1 MSFSDIVRPRKGVL
15 TGTGVSSI
23 VDLENLRDSTGKRLE
38 ARPADFLD
46 LTYPTSDA
54 RYVIQNLHER
64 FSRQEQTAGLY
75 LFEGYKGSGKSHLLL
90 LIHHLA
96 SDPVA
101 ASAWLARHGLKCE
114 LPPDPIVITHKFTD
128 FPLDAV
134 WDLIFKGC
142 GHEPN
147 QTDGPPDLDELR
159 KAIGGKHVLLIL
171 DELERGIQSI
181 PDPARRT
188 QNLNFLQMITEEGQR
203 TESASITVFASIYD
217 AAREPGATLKRVP
230 RIDVKFS
237 DPEDRTRI
245 VLHRL
250 FEDPDNVD
258 RKKVESTIG
267 SFRNDWK
274 KKGINT
280 PEDYVEQLVSS
291 YPFTPELIHLIQ
303 EEARE
308 HFQGTRGALGFLGA
322 LVKNTHKKRDL
333 ITTADALMTE
343 RSITS
348 RLIDLDPGSRIMG
361 CARSDFDDL
370 RDLPFAER
378 VVSTV
383 LLSTLAAAEK
393 NRGQTEET
401 ITRQVLQPG
410 DDINEF
416 TSTLRAFH
424 KLGTYFHEQEGV
436 FYFDAAE
443 KPHAKVEYKSLGVDP
458 GKAQGKAFEF
468 WTGELFGD
476 REAVV
481 FHNSDQAK
489 AELRLRDSKRPRFVL
504 APRQLT
510 PDERHDLYF
519 GISNRNLV
527 VLLEP
532 RAKDFNALENQDIVK
547 WAQRYM
553 AAAELQ
559 TTAPTVDRKRQFERI
574 GKEDKEYILRAFK
587 NAGLSFVSIQQY
599 GEDPSEDTVEV
610 EPLGNAYSMQDVR
623 KKIRDQFFPVQLLEE
638 HLREHLADYLGNR
651 IRQVEQS
658 YKETLGYPIVIFDPV
673 VREALVNL
681 CKTKVLGLRHE
692 RDSAC
697 GRKPHLSEAELAD
710 AVIEEP
716 FEDAQLI
723 PRLELEGDE
732 PSAGRS
738 SVTRIDAVDAPVED
752 EAEQT
757 GAAVPEPIYVETPFA
772 RGIGELRQQVAVKLA
787 EYEVAT
793 IREIVFRIYYEKKD
807 AEFSSLPSGIR
818 GSLSGTG
825 DITAD
830 LTVTK
835 GGRFSK
841 AEVEQIVES
850 LPSFP
855 EGDYKAEIKAVLP
868 QEEES

>member
-1 MSFSDIVRPRKGVL
+1 MSFSDIIKPRKEVL

-38 ARPADFLD
+38 ARAADFLA

-64 FSRQEQTAGLY
+64 FSTQGQTAGLY

-96 SDPVA
+96 SDKAVA
-101 ASAWLARHGLKCE
+101 GEWLAKHGLECN
-114 LPPDPIVITHKFTD
+114 LPTDPVIITHKFTD
-128 FPLDAV
+128 FPLDAA

-142 GHEPN
+142 GHKPSSS
-147 QTDGPPDLDELR
+147 DGPPDLDELR
-159 KAIGGKHVLLIL
+159 AALEGKHVFLVL

-181 PDPARRT
+181 PDAARRT
-188 QNLNFLQMITEEGQR
+188 QNLNFLQMITEEAQR
-203 TESASITVFASIYD
+203 TDAASITVFASIYD

-237 DPEDRTRI
+237 DPEDRTKI

-250 FEDPDNVD
+250 FEDVD
-258 RKKVESTIG
+258 AVEKKSVEG
-267 SFRNDWK
+267 VVASFRNDWN
-274 KKGINT
+274 KKGFKT
-280 PEDYVEQLVSS
+280 PEDYAEQLTAA
-291 YPFTPELIHLIQ
+291 YPFSPELIHLIQ

-322 LVKNTHKKRDL
+322 LVKNAHKKRDL
-333 ITTADALMTE
+333 ITTADAVLTE

-361 CARSDFDDL
+361 CARSDYDDL
-370 RDLPFAER
+370 QDLPFAER
-378 VVSTV
+378 IVSSV

-393 NRGQTEET
+393 GRGQTEET

-410 DDINEF
+410 DDITEF
-416 TSTLRAFH
+416 MSTLRAFH

-436 FYFDAAE
+436 YYFDAAE
-443 KPHAKVEYKSLGVDP
+443 KPHAKVEYKSLGVEH
-458 GKAQGKAFEF
+458 GKALGKAFEF

-481 FHNSDQAK
+481 FREAEQAK
-489 AELRLRDSKRPRFVL
+489 AELRTRDSKRPRFVL
-504 APRQLT
+504 APRQLS
-510 PDERHDLYF
+510 PEERHDLYF
-519 GISNRNLV
+519 GIPNRNLV

-547 WAQRYM
+547 WAQRYI
-553 AAAELQ
+553 AATDLQ
-559 TTAPTVDRKRQFERI
+559 TTASTADRKRQFEKI
-574 GKEDKEYILRAFK
+574 GKDDKDYILRAFK
-587 NAGLSFVSIQQY
+587 NAGLSFVAFQQY
-599 GEDPSEDTVEV
+599 GEKPSEDVVEV
-610 EPLGNAYSMQDVR
+610 EPLGNVYSMQDVR

-638 HLREHLADYLGNR
+638 HLRDHLGDYQGNR
-651 IRQVEQS
+651 VRQVEQT

-681 CKTKVLGLRHE
+681 CKEKTLGLRHE

-697 GRKPHLSEAELAD
+697 GRKPQLSEAELAD

-716 FEDAQLI
+716 FEDPQLS
-723 PRLELEGDE
+723 PGLDFTGNTPPADTPLTEGGGTTGEAGDGEQQEIDE
-732 PSAGRS
+732 TASE
-738 SVTRIDAVDAPVED
+738 PVY
-752 EAEQT
+752 
-757 GAAVPEPIYVETPFA
+757 IETSFA
-772 RGIGELRQQVAVKLA
+772 RGVGELRQQVAVRLA
-787 EYEVAT
+787 EYEDAE
-793 IREIVFRIYYEKKD
+793 IRELVFRIYYEKKNSD
-807 AEFSSLPSGIR
+807 LGSLPSGIR
-818 GSLSGTG
+818 GSLSGMG
-825 DITAD
+825 DITTD
-830 LTVTK
+830 LTVSK
-835 GGRFSK
+835 RGSFSK

-868 QEEES
+868 QEEAV